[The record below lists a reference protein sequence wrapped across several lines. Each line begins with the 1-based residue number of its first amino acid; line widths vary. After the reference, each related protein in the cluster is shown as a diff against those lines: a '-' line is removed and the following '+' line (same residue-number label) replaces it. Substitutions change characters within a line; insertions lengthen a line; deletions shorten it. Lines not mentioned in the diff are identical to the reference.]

1 MNTFIMYKN
10 LLSIKF
16 ILLLCGSIIFIIK
29 TVSVYQEKHRSWNI
43 LTKVFYV
50 LSMGL
55 FAAEAIIVIMGVIG
69 ILVKDWDV
77 IVIIIMVI
85 DGIVGGMFMREL
97 TMNHKPPVKRVV
109 CRRAISPYH
118 YDQRLKALAFTLFKP
133 LCPSYSA
140 TP

>member
-1 MNTFIMYKN
+1 MNTFITYKN

-29 TVSVYQEKHRSWNI
+29 TVSVYQEKHKSWNI
-43 LTKVFYV
+43 LTKVFYA

-77 IVIIIMVI
+77 IVIIMMVI

-97 TMNHKPPVKRVV
+97 TLNKGIQYTKEDMRF
-109 CRRAISPYH
+109 
-118 YDQRLKALAFTLFKP
+118 LKNAFLEGV
-133 LCPSYSA
+133 LYYSF
-140 TP
+140 

>member
-1 MNTFIMYKN
+1 MNTFITYKN

-29 TVSVYQEKHRSWNI
+29 TVSVYQEKHKSWNI

-77 IVIIIMVI
+77 IVIIMMVI

-97 TMNHKPPVKRVV
+97 TLNKGVQYTKEELNSKRGISSIFYVSWMEYKACMGKP
-109 CRRAISPYH
+109 
-118 YDQRLKALAFTLFKP
+118 
-133 LCPSYSA
+133 
-140 TP
+140 

>member
-1 MNTFIMYKN
+1 MNTFITYKN

-29 TVSVYQEKHRSWNI
+29 TVSVYQEKHKSWNI

-55 FAAEAIIVIMGVIG
+55 FATEAIIVIMGVIG

-77 IVIIIMVI
+77 IVIIMMVI

-97 TMNHKPPVKRVV
+97 TMNKGVQYTKEEL
-109 CRRAISPYH
+109 RRYEIS
-118 YDQRLKALAFTLFKP
+118 QKCLFGGSII
-133 LCPSYSA
+133 LFFLMMIIYL
-140 TP
+140 

>member
-1 MNTFIMYKN
+1 MNTFITYKN

-29 TVSVYQEKHRSWNI
+29 TVSIYQEKHKSWNI
-43 LTKVFYV
+43 LTKVFYA

-77 IVIIIMVI
+77 IVIIMMVI

-97 TMNHKPPVKRVV
+97 TLNKGIQYTKEEL
-109 CRRAISPYH
+109 RRYEIS
-118 YDQRLKALAFTLFKP
+118 QKSLFGGSII
-133 LCPSYSA
+133 LFFLMMIIYL
-140 TP
+140 

>member
-1 MNTFIMYKN
+1 MNTFITYKN

-29 TVSVYQEKHRSWNI
+29 TVSVYQEKHKSWNI

-77 IVIIIMVI
+77 IVIIMMVI

-97 TMNHKPPVKRVV
+97 TLNKGIQYTKEEL
-109 CRRAISPYH
+109 RRYEIS
-118 YDQRLKALAFTLFKP
+118 QKCLFGVSII
-133 LCPSYSA
+133 LFSLMMIIYL
-140 TP
+140 

>member
-1 MNTFIMYKN
+1 MNTFITYKN

-29 TVSVYQEKHRSWNI
+29 TVSVYQEKHKSWNI

-55 FAAEAIIVIMGVIG
+55 FATEAIIVIMGVIG

-77 IVIIIMVI
+77 IVIIMMVI

-97 TMNHKPPVKRVV
+97 TMNKGVQYTKEEL
-109 CRRAISPYH
+109 RRYEIS
-118 YDQRLKALAFTLFKP
+118 QKFLFGGSII
-133 LCPSYSA
+133 LFFLMMIIYL
-140 TP
+140 

>member
-1 MNTFIMYKN
+1 MNTFITYKN

-77 IVIIIMVI
+77 IVIIMMII

-97 TMNHKPPVKRVV
+97 TLNKGVQYTKEEL
-109 CRRAISPYH
+109 RRYEIS
-118 YDQRLKALAFTLFKP
+118 QKCFFGGSIILFF
-133 LCPSYSA
+133 LMMIIYL
-140 TP
+140 

>member
-77 IVIIIMVI
+77 IDWDVIVIIIMVI

-97 TMNHKPPVKRVV
+97 TMNKGVQYTKEEL
-109 CRRAISPYH
+109 RRYEIS
-118 YDQRLKALAFTLFKP
+118 QKCLFGGSII
-133 LCPSYSA
+133 LFFLMMIIYL
-140 TP
+140 

>member
-1 MNTFIMYKN
+1 MNAFITYKN

-29 TVSVYQEKHRSWNI
+29 TVSIYQEKHKSWNI

-77 IVIIIMVI
+77 IVIIMMVI

-97 TMNHKPPVKRVV
+97 TMNMRIIIFSKEIICKN
-109 CRRAISPYH
+109 AKYM
-118 YDQRLKALAFTLFKP
+118 KNN
-133 LCPSYSA
+133 
-140 TP
+140 

>member
-43 LTKVFYV
+43 LTRVFYV

-77 IVIIIMVI
+77 IVIIMMII

-97 TMNHKPPVKRVV
+97 TLNKGVQYTKDELSRYE
-109 CRRAISPYH
+109 IS
-118 YDQRLKALAFTLFKP
+118 QKCLFGGSII
-133 LCPSYSA
+133 LFFLMMIIYL
-140 TP
+140 

>member
-1 MNTFIMYKN
+1 MNTFITYKN

-77 IVIIIMVI
+77 IVIIMMII

-97 TMNHKPPVKRVV
+97 TLNKGVQYTKEEL
-109 CRRAISPYH
+109 RRYEIS
-118 YDQRLKALAFTLFKP
+118 QKCLFEGSII
-133 LCPSYSA
+133 LFFLMMIIYL
-140 TP
+140 